1 MKLFER
7 SGGCWLFWWSAVYFI
22 IGMADLFVLKTD
34 LFPLTQFAWLCIIAL
49 PLVCNPLA
57 RWLNMK
63 ENTMFDW
70 MKKNKMPDNVV
81 PFPAPAPKLIE
92 PPAPPK
98 KESKTY
104 YTFGLTDDNRLA
116 FTMGYTT
123 LTMNSAGVDNLISQL
138 EFFKDQLH
146 EEQ

>member
-1 MKLFER
+1 
-7 SGGCWLFWWSAVYFI
+7 
-22 IGMADLFVLKTD
+22 
-34 LFPLTQFAWLCIIAL
+34 
-49 PLVCNPLA
+49 
-57 RWLNMK
+57 
-63 ENTMFDW
+63 
-70 MKKNKMPDNVV
+70 MPANVV
-81 PFPAPAPKLIE
+81 PFPAPAPKLVE
-92 PPAPPK
+92 PPEPPK

-123 LTMNSAGVDNLISQL
+123 LTMNSTGVDNLIAQL